1 MNNKIEIRC
10 KRANCNR
17 LFMNY
22 YLTGNDVD
30 LHLEGFEL
38 KCEKKG
44 SEIKALYR
52 ADINGAVKRRSV
64 PDIDTNNN

>member
-1 MNNKIEIRC
+1 MNKKIEIRC
-10 KRANCNR
+10 RRCNR

-38 KCEKKG
+38 KCDKCKRVLKLKKYTEQLLMEQ
-44 SEIKALYR
+44 S
-52 ADINGAVKRRSV
+52 
-64 PDIDTNNN
+64 IDGVFRI